1 MSEKLTPQ
9 KILLYNKKQN
19 GTMIEGTQQ
28 SNLQYGGNI
37 MAILE
42 YNVDSFFNDIF
53 NRFTK
58 KISEFVYDDELLFS
72 VEGVEG
78 YVWATDDLVYR
89 LKEAVAFATEKHI
102 LKTLSQWTI

>member
-1 MSEKLTPQ
+1 
-9 KILLYNKKQN
+9 
-19 GTMIEGTQQ
+19 
-28 SNLQYGGNI
+28 

-89 LKEAVAFATEKHI
+89 LKEAIVVQ
-102 LKTLSQWTI
+102 LSRHKFNLFIMNRYM

>member
-1 MSEKLTPQ
+1 
-9 KILLYNKKQN
+9 
-19 GTMIEGTQQ
+19 
-28 SNLQYGGNI
+28 

-42 YNVDSFFNDIF
+42 YNVDSFFDDIF
-53 NRFTK
+53 NRFIK
-58 KISEFVYDDELLFS
+58 KISSSFMTMSYFFS

-89 LKEAVAFATEKHI
+89 LKEAVAFATEKKHI

>member
-1 MSEKLTPQ
+1 
-9 KILLYNKKQN
+9 
-19 GTMIEGTQQ
+19 
-28 SNLQYGGNI
+28 

-89 LKEAVAFATEKHI
+89 LKEAVAFATEKTHFEDLEPMDNINFYPAYNVVNNTVSLKATYWLSLIHI
-102 LKTLSQWTI
+102 